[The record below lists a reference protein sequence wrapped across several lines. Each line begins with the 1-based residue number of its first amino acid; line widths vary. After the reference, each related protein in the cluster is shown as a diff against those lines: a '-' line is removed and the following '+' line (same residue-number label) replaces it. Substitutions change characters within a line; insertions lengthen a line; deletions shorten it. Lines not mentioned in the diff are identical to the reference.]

1 MSDTPKQNDINEM
14 GADFNPELRSA
25 TYPTTAEPPEK
36 KFIPFTGK
44 SVSQVAA
51 EMAAKKAT
59 ETVVEPEPEY
69 DRVKRLEDAVAR
81 LLTGTKRTSEP
92 AKVLGPLDFAN
103 LDESAAYDFNIPIQ
117 AIDHGLPESMKVELE
132 DPNYVPRWVHTHPKR
147 LGPMKAVGFT
157 IVTEQDL
164 AKDLNLEIEVDENGA
179 YRYSDVILMKIPKIK
194 YFGAL
199 RKNHENAVR
208 AVNEEN
214 AHTAGKKMIEDF
226 LEEKGGSA
234 YVEAHNQKRL
244 NVYTPGT
251 TV

>member
-1 MSDTPKQNDINEM
+1 MSDTPEQNDINEM
-14 GADFNPELRSA
+14 GADFNPELRAAVYPDPAKKEFKPFVGRPVAEVAAKIAAAHEAAPIPPDAA
-25 TYPTTAEPPEK
+25 TTDR
-36 KFIPFTGK
+36 
-44 SVSQVAA
+44 VSQLEAA
-51 EMAAKKAT
+51 VQA
-59 ETVVEPEPEY
+59 
-69 DRVKRLEDAVAR
+69 
-81 LLTGTKRTSEP
+81 LLLGTKRTSEP
-92 AKVLGPLDFAN
+92 ARVLEPLDFAR
-103 LDESAAYDFNIPIQ
+103 LDESAAYDLSIPIV

-199 RKNHENAVR
+199 RRNHETAVR
-208 AVNEEN
+208 AVNTEN
-214 AHTAGKKMIEDF
+214 AHQAGKKMIEDY
-226 LEEKGGSA
+226 LEEKGGNA
-234 YVEAHNQKRL
+234 YTEAHNQKRL